1 MQQRAHPVAR
11 PLLQRYG
18 KSALLSMSALEN
30 LSRSA
35 EITAKAARSGAAG
48 KAAKKAEAAP
58 KDPLAEFRHSLSAGK
73 VMKVW
78 VKGAN
83 KPAHV
88 VVSPDWKSVVWQDMK
103 TQKKLGALDLRQVS
117 TIKAGMSEGHKKA
130 LLTPK
135 AADPECC
142 FTVVADRASLELEA
156 NSAKECKTW
165 VEALT
170 KLLHVFRT
178 TVGGVGAP

>member
-1 MQQRAHPVAR
+1 
-11 PLLQRYG
+11 
-18 KSALLSMSALEN
+18 MSALEN
-30 LSRSA
+30 LSKSA
-35 EITAKAARSGAAG
+35 DITRRAAMSGAG
-48 KAAKKAEAAP
+48 KGAKKAEAAP

-78 VKGAN
+78 VKGSN

-88 VVSPDWKSVVWQDMK
+88 VVSPDWKSIVWQDMK

-117 TIKAGMSEGHKKA
+117 AIKAGPSEGHKKA

-142 FTVVADRASLELEA
+142 FTVVADRASLELETGT
-156 NSAKECKTW
+156 SRECKTW
-165 VEALT
+165 VDALT

-178 TVGGVGAP
+178 TVRRNLE